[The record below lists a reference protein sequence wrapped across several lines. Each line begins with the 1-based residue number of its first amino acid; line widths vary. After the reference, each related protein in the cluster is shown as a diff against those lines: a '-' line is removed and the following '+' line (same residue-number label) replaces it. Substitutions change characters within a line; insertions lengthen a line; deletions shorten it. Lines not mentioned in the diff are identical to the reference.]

1 MVVLSCPW
9 QSVPKFVLLLQY
21 SMAEGAV
28 QEGKTL
34 KELEKEIT
42 CSVCQEHYTE
52 PKVLPCLHYY
62 CKECVLRLA
71 LRTASN
77 KPFSCPECHK
87 ETTLPEGG
95 VEKLKTA
102 FFINRLKSNFSALD
116 KVHGKIEVQC
126 EGCTSSYK
134 AEAFCRHCAVFICKD
149 CVVSHKKMK
158 VFSSHE
164 VVSLEDLKQGKAK
177 QIAVAEP
184 ATKKCSIHEEPLL
197 IYCFDCDSLICR
209 DCTVKKHRDHNFE
222 FSKAAS
228 PKAKKNLIEEIDP
241 LKSIAAELSSA
252 IEDICTNK
260 EDVEAQG
267 KSLIQAIEI
276 SFEELHRILNERK
289 KELVQETL
297 KRVEEKIEKLSVQ
310 EKKLSLASGEVQS
323 IIDYTERFV
332 GHCSDNE
339 VMSLHAD
346 IKRQIQREM
355 EEHSKSER
363 SLEPEEEADIAI
375 DVKCKE
381 ALQEILQTMA
391 KVTQIAPDPA
401 QCTVRGDGTK
411 MVVICQTT
419 EVYLTSRLSSG
430 RITIGSTAVVSE
442 FKSVYN
448 GSVIKCKVD
457 QSGPGEYRIQYT
469 PTVRGRH
476 ELSVSVDGQQVAGS
490 PFPVF
495 VSISPTQLGKPVN
508 IWSNVKGPRG
518 ITSTPDNNIIL
529 VAVEKGGVIKLNE
542 NGGKTLL
549 VKYLQSNL
557 KELEGIATD
566 KEGNI
571 YCTDYRSKKIMKCN
585 KNGTNVQVYK
595 VQQVAGPGHQE
606 VAVVGDEVMLC
617 ERSNTGTIMIYN
629 KKLQYVRRIQH
640 EGGGVFRGLSAD
652 INGDIYVTDYSNNSI
667 HVYSNSGILLRSFCS
682 QTEGI
687 DTLNGPFSL
696 CVFGQYV
703 YVVNSRGHY
712 VSVFTTAGQYVTKFG
727 RYGKGEG
734 EFKYPTCVCVDADGF
749 VYVTECL
756 NRIQCF

>member
-1 MVVLSCPW
+1 
-9 QSVPKFVLLLQY
+9 
-21 SMAEGAV
+21 MAEGAAI

-77 KPFSCPECHK
+77 KPFSCPECRK

-95 VEKLKTA
+95 VEELKTA

-116 KVHGKIEVQC
+116 KVHGKIEVHC

-164 VVSLEDLKQGKAK
+164 VVSLEDLKQGQAK

-184 ATKKCSIHEEPLL
+184 ATEKCSIHEEPLL
-197 IYCFDCDSLICR
+197 IYCFDCYSLICR
-209 DCTVKKHRDHNFE
+209 DCTVKNHRDHNFE
-222 FSKAAS
+222 FSKVAS
-228 PKAKKNLIEEIDP
+228 PKTKKILIEEIAP
-241 LKSIAAELSSA
+241 VKNIAAELSSA
-252 IEDICTNK
+252 IEDICTNI
-260 EDVEAQG
+260 EEVEAQG
-267 KSLIQAIEI
+267 KSLIQAIEN
-276 SFEELHRILNERK
+276 SFEELHSILNERK

-297 KRVEEKIEKLSVQ
+297 KRVEDKIEKLSVQ
-310 EKKLSLASGEVQS
+310 EKTLSLASGEVQS

-381 ALQEILQTMA
+381 ALQELLQTMA

-401 QCTVRGDGTK
+401 QCTVMGKGTK
-411 MVVICQTT
+411 TIEICQTA
-419 EVYLTSRLSSG
+419 EVYLSIRLSSG
-430 RITIGSTAVVSE
+430 RIARGSTAVVSE
-442 FKSVYN
+442 LKSLYN

-508 IWSNVKGPRG
+508 MWRDIRRPRG
-518 ITSTPDNNIIL
+518 ITSTPDNNIL
-529 VAVEKGGVIKLNE
+529 VAVENDGVIKLNE
-542 NGGKTLL
+542 NGGKTFL
-549 VKYLQSNL
+549 VEHFQSDL

-571 YCTDYRSKKIMKCN
+571 YCTDYKSNKIMKCN

-595 VQQVAGPGHQE
+595 VQQVAGPGHWG

-629 KKLQYVRRIQH
+629 KELEYVRCIQH
-640 EGGGVFRGLSAD
+640 EGGGEFRDVSAD
-652 INGDIYVTDYSNNSI
+652 INGDIYVADCSNNSI
-667 HVYSNSGILLRSFCS
+667 LVYSNNGILLRSFCS
-682 QTEGI
+682 QTEEI

-696 CVFGQYV
+696 CVSGQYV
-703 YVVNSRGHY
+703 YVVNNRGNY
-712 VSVFTTAGQYVTKFG
+712 MSVFTTAGQYVTKFG
-727 RYGKGEG
+727 RRGEDEG
-734 EFKYPTCVCVDADGF
+734 EFDSPTQVCVDADGF
-749 VYVTECL
+749 VYVTDWN

>member
-1 MVVLSCPW
+1 
-9 QSVPKFVLLLQY
+9 
-21 SMAEGAV
+21 MAEGAV

-34 KELEKEIT
+34 KELEREIT
-42 CSVCQEHYTE
+42 CAVCQEHYTE

-62 CKECVLRLA
+62 CKECVFRLA
-71 LRTASN
+71 HRTASN
-77 KPFSCPECHK
+77 EPFSCPECRQ

-95 VEKLKTA
+95 VEELKTA
-102 FFINRLKSNFSALD
+102 FFINRLKSNFSALE

-134 AEAFCRHCAVFICKD
+134 AEAFCRHCAIFICKD

-164 VVSLEDLKQGKAK
+164 VVSLEDLKQGHAK

-209 DCTVKKHRDHNFE
+209 DCTVKKHRDHTFE
-222 FSKAAS
+222 FSKVAS
-228 PKAKKNLIEEIDP
+228 PKTKKNLIEKIAP
-241 LKSIAAELSSA
+241 VKNIAAELSSA
-252 IEDICTNK
+252 IDGICTNK
-260 EDVEAQG
+260 EEVEAQK

-289 KELVQETL
+289 KQLVHETL

-332 GHCSDNE
+332 SHCSDNE
-339 VMSLHAD
+339 VMSLHSD
-346 IKRQIQREM
+346 IKTQIQREM

-363 SLEPEEEADIAI
+363 SLEPEEEADMVVE
-375 DVKCKE
+375 VKCKE
-381 ALQEILQTMA
+381 LLQELLQTMA
-391 KVTQIAPDPA
+391 KVTQIALDPA

-411 MVVICQTT
+411 MVEICQTA

-442 FKSVYN
+442 FKSLYN

-518 ITSTPDNNIIL
+518 ITFTPDNNIL

-571 YCTDYRSKKIMKCN
+571 YCTDYRSNKIMKCN

-595 VQQVAGPGHQE
+595 VQQVAGPGHQG
-606 VAVVGDEVMLC
+606 VAVVGNEVMLC
-617 ERSNTGTIMIYN
+617 EISNTGTIMMYN
-629 KKLQYVRRIQH
+629 KELQYVRRIQH
-640 EGGGVFRGLSAD
+640 EGGGVFRGMSAD
-652 INGDIYVTDYSNNSI
+652 INGNIYVTDYSSNSI
-667 HVYSNSGILLRSFCS
+667 HVYSNSGLLLRSFCS

-687 DTLNGPFSL
+687 NTLNGPFSL
-696 CVFGQYV
+696 CVTGQYV
-703 YVVNSRGHY
+703 YVVNSGGHY
-712 VSVFTTAGQYVTKFG
+712 MSVFTTSGQYVTKFG
-727 RYGKGEG
+727 RPGAGEG
-734 EFKYPTCVCVDADGF
+734 KFKYPTWVCVDVDGF

-756 NRIQCF
+756 SNRIQCF